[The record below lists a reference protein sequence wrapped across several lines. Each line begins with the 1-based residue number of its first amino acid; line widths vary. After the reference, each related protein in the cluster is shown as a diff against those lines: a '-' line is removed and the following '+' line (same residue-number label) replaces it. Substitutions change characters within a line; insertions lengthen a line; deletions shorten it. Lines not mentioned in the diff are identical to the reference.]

1 MAGVNATGLRELYD
15 HHAWATGVVLARAA
29 ELPSARTD
37 GPARDALAHILTAER
52 FWLAHWRGE
61 ERPDWRDLRRLPAA
75 ASAER
80 WPLLQALTR
89 AFLADL
95 DDAALERILSL
106 RTPIGQREGIPLWQM
121 VTHVIQHG
129 AQHRAEAAA
138 LLTAAGH
145 SPGELDYIDFLEARE
160 AAMGSPR

>member
-1 MAGVNATGLRELYD
+1 MGGVDATGLRELYD

-29 ELPSARTD
+29 TLPPARTD
-37 GPARDALAHILTAER
+37 GPLRDALAHILIAER
-52 FWLAHWRGE
+52 FWLARWRGE
-61 ERPDWRDLRRLPAA
+61 ERPDWRDLERLPAA

-95 DDAALERILSL
+95 DDAAIARPELM
-106 RTPIGQREGIPLWQM
+106 RTPVGQRPTIPLWQM
-121 VTHVIQHG
+121 IAHVILHG

-138 LLTAAGH
+138 LLTAEGH
-145 SPGELDYIDFLEARE
+145 SPGELDYIDFLDARDT
-160 AAMGSPR
+160 AMGSPR

>member
-1 MAGVNATGLRELYD
+1 MNATGLRELYD

-29 ELPSARTD
+29 ELPPDRTD

-89 AFLADL
+89 AFLADQ
-95 DDAALERILSL
+95 DDAALMRLHSL

-121 VTHVIQHG
+121 VAHVIQHG

-160 AAMGSPR
+160 AAMGNPR

>member
-29 ELPSARTD
+29 ALPPERTD

-52 FWLAHWRGE
+52 FWLARWRGE
-61 ERPDWRDLRRLPAA
+61 ERPDWRDLGRLPVT

-89 AFLADL
+89 SFLADL
-95 DDAALERILSL
+95 DDAALERLYSL
-106 RTPIGQREGIPLWQM
+106 HTPMGRQEAIPLWQM

-145 SPGELDYIDFLEARE
+145 SPGELDYIDFLGARDD
-160 AAMGSPR
+160 AMGSPR